1 MTERFVQV
9 ETEFAHGQVVNVDYG
24 SQVRV
29 LLRSPDAVLFTGV
42 GLNLWSPRK
51 YYSSALKTLTY
62 DRVTKEVLGRE
73 KIVQA
78 IETAFGE
85 GSAAQALVAHR
96 TRGLGTILVDGGGDR
111 LPLPRVQ
118 QRAIR
123 EKRHAEVSPDWHAD
137 LTGQIKT
144 CLQCGANLT
153 PVVSWHRFGF
163 AENERRPKTR
173 EDCQRMTNQQVV
185 SVRGYD
191 MRYPDREHE
200 IESFTTWDGE
210 TVEDPY
216 FCHGG
221 RCAAAYG
228 RRFAALVA
236 AGTVPALPADGS
248 EPPRHDSRDARED
261 VDHFEKKP
269 RYAETVDGGR
279 IRIE

>member
-1 MTERFVQV
+1 MTERFEQV
-9 ETEFAHGQVVNVDYG
+9 ATEFGHGSINGSIYG
-24 SQVRV
+24 AQVRV
-29 LLRSPDAVLFTGV
+29 LLRAPDAVLFV
-42 GLNLWSPRK
+42 ALGLQLWSPRIERGWP
-51 YYSSALKTLTY
+51 SMSTLVRT
-62 DRVTKEVLGRE
+62 VNIANLSNE
-73 KIVQA
+73 KVQA
-78 IETAFGE
+78 RIEEKFGE
-85 GSAAQALVAHR
+85 GSAAWALKAWR
-96 TRGLGTILVDGGGDR
+96 TRGMGTVLVDGGGDP
-111 LPLPRVQ
+111 LPLPAAQ
-118 QRAIR
+118 QRAR
-123 EKRHAEVSPDWHAD
+123 AEKRHAEVSPDWQAD

-144 CLQCGANLT
+144 CLHCGANLT

-163 AENERRPKTR
+163 DANERRPKTR
-173 EDCQRMTNQQVV
+173 DDCQRMTNQQVV

-228 RRFAALVA
+228 RRFAALVT

-248 EPPRHDSRDARED
+248 EPPKHDISGVRED
-261 VDHFEKKP
+261 KDHYEKVP
-269 RYAETVDGGR
+269 RYIEHNGKS